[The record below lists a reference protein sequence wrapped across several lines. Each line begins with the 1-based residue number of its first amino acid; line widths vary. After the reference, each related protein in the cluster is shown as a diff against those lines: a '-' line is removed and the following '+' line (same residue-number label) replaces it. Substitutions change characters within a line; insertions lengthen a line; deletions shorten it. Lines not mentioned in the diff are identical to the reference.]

1 MAFRLGAALAE
12 EAPLLEANA
21 IRAGRIFGRA
31 MRPAARYGR
40 AGYRAL
46 ARAAG
51 RAYRV
56 GKKNPFMA
64 GMAAQSLLN
73 KVGSKRKRSAGG
85 RKTLSAR
92 PGPAKK
98 KKTKIALAKA
108 QALAVA
114 SQSTRFAKLRQ
125 PAKLNAKFTKRHFD
139 DYGTV
144 TRNHGAW
151 IGFQKFGNS
160 DRLYGI
166 VGEAV
171 ARAILATVKIYPSSY
186 NEVLIV
192 GNETDLSEYVQIEYK
207 RVNNASGEESF
218 YTGGDITLLNQTFEQ
233 FATAIANDI
242 NSKAQGSILV
252 DPNTDT
258 VGYYPYRFTVK
269 HRIGG
274 TVYDKVKQRHLG
286 SSRLTLAVTQ
296 VIKIQNVS
304 PNDDG
309 TNATDVNGTN
319 PISGR
324 QYDFDAMPR
333 IHDEVVKTND
343 YLEDLQQHMNHSSG
357 CIILP
362 QTATNVDSVI
372 GHPPKAREIFKNCVG
387 SRGVS
392 IEAGGQ
398 KYTSTRM
405 TWSGTLEQ
413 FVRKHQY
420 TGFTRP
426 NMGGTLWFGFEQA
439 FRQGSDVV
447 KFGFNRE
454 LSMSCSCTLRPSTN
468 MLRHYDQ
475 NDLGDLL

>member
-1 MAFRLGAALAE
+1 MALRFGAALAE

-21 IRAGRIFGRA
+21 MRFGRVIGRGL
-31 MRPAARYGR
+31 RPASRFGR
-40 AGYRAL
+40 AGYRAM

-51 RAYRV
+51 KVYRV

-64 GMAAQSLLN
+64 GMAAQSLLS
-73 KVGSKRKRSAGG
+73 KVGGKRKKGGG
-85 RKTLSAR
+85 RKFGR
-92 PGPAKK
+92 PLGPVRPKK
-98 KKTKIALAKA
+98 KSKTSVGKA

-114 SQSTRFAKLRQ
+114 SQSGRFAKLKT

-186 NEVLIV
+186 NEVLIN
-192 GNETDLSEYVQIEYK
+192 GAETDLSEYVQIEYK
-207 RVNNASGEESF
+207 RVNNASGEEGF
-218 YTGGDITLLNQTFEQ
+218 YTGGDITLLNKTFEE
-233 FATAIANDI
+233 FATAVADDI
-242 NSKAQGSILV
+242 RGKSFGSILV
-252 DPNTDT
+252 DPGSDT

-274 TVYDKVKQRHLG
+274 TIYDKVKQRHLG

-333 IHDEVVKTND
+333 VHDEVVKTND
-343 YLEDLQQHMNHSSG
+343 YLEDLQQHMSHSSG

-362 QTATNVDSVI
+362 QTATNTDSVI

-387 SRGVS
+387 SRTVS

-398 KYTSTRM
+398 KYTSTKM

-454 LSMSCSCTLRPSTN
+454 LSMSCSCQLRPVTN

-475 NDLGDLL
+475 TDLGDLL